1 MSQIYPMIKDIDV
14 DFFYG
19 EDTLLLHCILL
30 RYKTIRDVE
39 DLIYSYSFDRG
50 ESQAIL
56 QTKECVERQVKEFP
70 KVVKI
75 YNSVFTK
82 EELKQLEMDS
92 NSYKN
97 KILHNITF
105 AMLKNS
111 DVTQEDSDTLKK
123 EFIRT
128 ILLNRMNDAL
138 NDTPRI
144 YNL

>member
-1 MSQIYPMIKDIDV
+1 MIKDIDV

-19 EDTLLLHCILL
+19 EDTLLLRCILL
-30 RYKTIRDVE
+30 RYKTIKDVE
-39 DLIYSYSFDRG
+39 ELIYSYSFDRG

-56 QTKECVERQVKEFP
+56 QTKECVERQIKEFP
-70 KVVKI
+70 KVVKV

-82 EELKQLEMDS
+82 DELKQLEMDS

-97 KILHNITF
+97 KVLYNITI
-105 AMLKNS
+105 AMLRNS
-111 DVTQEDSDTLKK
+111 DATQEDSDNLKK